1 MRTALRDQSATFIS
15 RVGRQIDD
23 PVAARGD
30 AHVVLDD
37 DDRVP

>member
-1 MRTALRDQSATFIS
+1 MRTALRDHSATFIS
-15 RVGRQIDD
+15 RAGSQIDD

-30 AHVVLDD
+30 VHLVLDD